1 MSKITVKEL
10 EAPTGFDLKI
20 AAGETLDLNSQG
32 TVILPTIPKA
42 KMPAG
47 SVIQVVQDQVLS
59 STTISNS
66 NTWTGIGLSVDITPT
81 ATSSKILILAS
92 CSSYCDTTDQTSG
105 LTIFRGSTNL
115 GYAEAGL
122 SPFYMNF
129 GGGSED
135 LQVTTPIVY
144 WDAVSTTSQL
154 TYELKGK
161 ADKSN
166 YRINGLRGGI
176 AQLIVMEIAG

>member
-1 MSKITVKEL
+1 MPTEISGSTGVNKIQ
-10 EAPTGFDLKI
+10 D
-20 AAGETLDLNSQG
+20 G
-32 TVILPTIPKA
+32 TVVNADINSSAAIAGTKLV
-42 KMPAG
+42 MPAG
-47 SVIQVVQDQVLS
+47 GIIQVVQDQVLS

-66 NTWTGIGLSVDITPT
+66 NTWTGIGLSVDITPR
-81 ATSSKILILAS
+81 ATSSKMLILVS

-105 LTIFRGSTNL
+105 LTVFRDTTNL
-115 GYAEAGL
+115 GYSDTGL

-129 GGGSED
+129 GGGAED

-144 WDAVSTTSQL
+144 YDAVSTTSEL
-154 TYELKGK
+154 TYEVKGK

-166 YRINGLRGGI
+166 YRINGLREGI